1 MQKANKK
8 WEEFEINLPNDIANQ
23 INAFNQTNR

>member
-8 WEEFEINLPNDIANQ
+8 WEEFEISLSNDTANK
-23 INAFNQTNR
+23 INSFNPTNR